1 MPGNKKPQSPEVALV
16 DFRPDGRPCVYT
28 YEFMHMSRI
37 YGDFTEEEESFY
49 AIFASFFF
57 IYEYESS
64 ERLTD
69 LNIYFLVF
77 TY

>member
-1 MPGNKKPQSPEVALV
+1 
-16 DFRPDGRPCVYT
+16 
-28 YEFMHMSRI
+28 MHMSRI

-64 ERLTD
+64 ERLTN
-69 LNIYFLVF
+69 LNIYFLV
-77 TY
+77 THGPNRQWYIWREPG